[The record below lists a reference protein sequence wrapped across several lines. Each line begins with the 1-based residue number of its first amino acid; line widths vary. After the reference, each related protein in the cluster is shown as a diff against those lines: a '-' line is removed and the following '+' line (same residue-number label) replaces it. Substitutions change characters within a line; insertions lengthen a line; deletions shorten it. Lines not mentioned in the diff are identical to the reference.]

1 MKASYSILAAVALL
15 AVAAPGTPGAHAGQN
30 PVTRHTHMNNH
41 SYSFQSIPDSKSHR
55 ALRSMDTPKQGPIH
69 NGKQKHPHH
78 DDPQQND
85 KRAHRAL
92 LGADGLVSIQRTLGQ
107 APVTPATTTTS
118 SSKVTPAPTKP
129 KVTPAATTTKATPAP
144 TTAHNKPK
152 LTPAPTKTKPKA
164 TPASTTTSS
173 TSKHTPAQI
182 PTKPK
187 VTPVATKATPVPS
200 TTKPKTPT
208 PKTVKPKTTPAA
220 TTSKDKT
227 PVPTKASSSK
237 VTPSPT
243 TSKSTTT
250 GNISDVV
257 QQKTR
262 SLGEDQTEQ
271 QQQQRSHD
279 YKQGVKS
286 KSKNGGKHHKQM

>member
-1 MKASYSILAAVALL
+1 MKASYSILAAAALL
-15 AVAAPGTPGAHAGQN
+15 AVAAPGTPGVHAGQN

-78 DDPQQND
+78 DDPQKND
-85 KRAHRAL
+85 KRAHPAL
-92 LGADGLVSIQRTLGQ
+92 LGADGIVSIQRTLGQ

-118 SSKVTPAPTKP
+118 SSKVTPA
-129 KVTPAATTTKATPAP
+129 ATTTKATPAP
-144 TTAHNKPK
+144 TTPHNKPK

-173 TSKHTPAQI
+173 TSKHTPAQTL
-182 PTKPK
+182 TKPK
-187 VTPVATKATPVPS
+187 VTPAATKATPVPS

-257 QQKTR
+257 QQKAR
-262 SLGEDQTEQ
+262 NLGEDQTEQ
-271 QQQQRSHD
+271 QQQQRPHD
-279 YKQGVKS
+279 YKQGAKP

>member
-15 AVAAPGTPGAHAGQN
+15 AVAAPGTPGVHAGQN

-227 PVPTKASSSK
+227 PVPRKASSSK